1 MNHLEGICVE
11 YIQALENVQDRV
23 RELRTSLKE
32 AATTTPDL
40 GEYIQQVEAASHVAW
55 HLQRALVA
63 SYNASV
69 QAARKRGS
77 DS

>member
-23 RELRTSLKE
+23 RELRNSLKE
-32 AATTTPDL
+32 AATTPPEV

-77 DS
+77 DG